1 VLAVARLGGVVLL
14 IAATLS
20 HSKML
25 WYLMRASGLV
35 ALLLL
40 TLALVAG
47 IVNVKRFATPRWPRA
62 VTALLHRN
70 VALLAVVFLS
80 LHVATAALDSYVA
93 VGWLATVIPFSSEWD
108 RLWVGFGT
116 AAVDLMGAV
125 VLTSLLRARLTYR
138 VWKAVHWLAYA
149 TWPLAIVHG
158 WAAGTDSG
166 ATWAQAVYALSL
178 LSVMAAVAWRV
189 RRPMP
194 VTAGSALPGDR
205 VPTTP
210 ATPVPA
216 SVGGSG

>member
-1 VLAVARLGGVVLL
+1 MVAASRFRGVVLL

-93 VGWLATVIPFSSEWD
+93 VGWLATAIPFSSEWD

-116 AAVDLMGAV
+116 AAVDLMVAV

-138 VWKAVHWLAYA
+138 AWKAVHWLAYA
-149 TWPLAIVHG
+149 TWLLAIVHG

-189 RRPMP
+189 RRPTP
-194 VTAGSALPGDR
+194 VTAHSALPGDR
-205 VPTTP
+205 VPTTT